1 MAAAQHLVMS
11 TPLKGMTMSPLNT
24 SSPLRRMMAMATL
37 ALAGTA
43 ALAAPPERGM
53 GMHGLGGPG
62 MARLLE
68 QIGASAEQRTQIEAI
83 MKSARDDLRSQ
94 HEQGRA
100 LREQMQALF
109 VQPTVD
115 ANAVEALRQQM
126 LARHDAAS
134 RRMTQAMLEASAV
147 LGVEQRQ
154 QLAAAMAQRAERG
167 PKHRHGGERPGA

>member
-1 MAAAQHLVMS
+1 
-11 TPLKGMTMSPLNT
+11 MTPLNT
-24 SSPLRRMMAMATL
+24 SHPMRRLMALATL
-37 ALAGTA
+37 ALAGTT

-53 GMHGLGGPG
+53 GMPGLGGPG
-62 MARLLE
+62 MVRLLE
-68 QIGASAEQRTQIEAI
+68 QVGASADQRAQVEKI
-83 MKSARDDLRSQ
+83 MKAAHEDLRGQ

-100 LREQMQALF
+100 LREQMHALF

-126 LARHDAAS
+126 LAQHDATS

-147 LGVEQRQ
+147 LSVEQRQ

-167 PKHRHGGERPGA
+167 MKHRRHGERPGA